1 MSNLLNTA
9 KSAIIAQ
16 DNEFPVGCVVVL
28 GAMLVAV
35 VATTKDGNLV
45 LQREDGANIET
56 PVHAVRHA
64 TNDELKTAG
73 IEKVQLSQDAQIKKG
88 DFWALTEKPGRLRLV
103 GDAVGKFP
111 TDFPKSVF
119 FRFCPLV

>member
-9 KSAIIAQ
+9 KSAIASQ
-16 DNEFPVGCVVVL
+16 DNEFPVGVIVVMGTAL
-28 GAMLVAV
+28 MAV
-35 VATTKDGNLV
+35 VATTKDGNLI
-45 LQREDGANIET
+45 LQREDGVSFEAPT
-56 PVHAVRHA
+56 HAVKHA
-64 TNDELKTAG
+64 TNEELKTVG
-73 IEKVQLSQDAQIKKG
+73 VEKVQLSENAQIKKG

-111 TDFPKSVF
+111 SDFPKSVF